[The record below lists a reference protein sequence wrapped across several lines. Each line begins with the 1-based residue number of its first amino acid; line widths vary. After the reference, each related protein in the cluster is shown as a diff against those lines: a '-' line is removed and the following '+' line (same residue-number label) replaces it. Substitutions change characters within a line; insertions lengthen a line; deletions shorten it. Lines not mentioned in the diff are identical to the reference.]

1 MPGIASGLRVLPSAA
16 DTLAGAGQPGNKQ
29 RHARRTRG
37 AHALWEWGRE
47 LASSAGGEGSPPV
60 GGGEGLSEKGPL
72 S

>member
-1 MPGIASGLRVLPSAA
+1 MPEGLE
-16 DTLAGAGQPGNKQ
+16 
-29 RHARRTRG
+29 AR
-37 AHALWEWGRE
+37 ALALWEWGRE